1 MKNAVSFKQAAL
13 VSAVSLALVAPLA
26 YAADGSTQAND
37 ASATTNSQPTGKQK
51 ATAIGAGTGAVAG
64 AVVGGPVG
72 ALVGAGIGGYVGH
85 EGTDASGH
93 VSNSATRTGDGTVK
107 KAQAALNDKGYN
119 LTIDGRYG
127 PSTQNAVR
135 DFQTKNGLTASGT
148 LDDLTKSALGLKS

>member
-1 MKNAVSFKQAAL
+1 MKSAVGIKKAAL
-13 VSAVSLALVAPLA
+13 VSAVSLALAAPLA
-26 YAADGSTQAND
+26 YAADGATQAND
-37 ASATTNSQPTGKQK
+37 SSTATNSQPTGKQK

-85 EGTDASGH
+85 EGTDANGH
-93 VSNSATRTGDGTVK
+93 VSNATARSGDGTVK

-127 PSTQNAVR
+127 PNTQSAVR

-148 LDDLTKSALGLKS
+148 LDDSTMSALGLKS

>member
-1 MKNAVSFKQAAL
+1 MNNAVGFKKAIF
-13 VSAVSLALVAPLA
+13 VSAVSLAVAAPMA

-37 ASATTNSQPTGKQK
+37 SSTTTNSQPTGKQK

-93 VSNSATRTGDGTVK
+93 VATSNSRSGDGTVK

-119 LTIDGRYG
+119 LAIDGRYG

-148 LDDLTKSALGLKS
+148 LDDSTMSALGLKS